1 MNGYIIYHPRRVES
15 TFGDVKVYHDS
26 TEGNQDPYV
35 WNQQFLH
42 TYCHITQMSPE
53 VNHINF
59 WVSGDTFPKF
69 SALYCDLVFVVEQ
82 KIYWSQANLIDDNDP
97 IVDSYE
103 AFIDHYRWAMYQHLF
118 KKRRRFTLKA
128 DPQRS
133 FQPQDTNQ
141 QLIDIVPF
149 LEQVGIELKFLRQ
162 VLHSGF
168 ASKPLRLNTIALDLY
183 EWLSNN
189 SSIKLTGKTL
199 EIIRKA
205 NQEIASQNPK

>member
-1 MNGYIIYHPRRVES
+1 MNGYIIYHPRRVKS

-26 TEGNQDPYV
+26 TQGNQDPYV

-42 TYCHITQMSPE
+42 TYCHMTKITPE

-59 WVSGDTFPKF
+59 WVSGDTFPNF
-69 SALYCDLVFVVEQ
+69 SALYCDLVFVVER
-82 KIYWSQANLIDDNDP
+82 KDYWSEANSIDYNDP
-97 IVDSYE
+97 IIDNRE

-128 DPQRS
+128 DSKRS
-133 FQPQDTNQ
+133 FQPQDVNQ

-149 LEQVGIELKFLRQ
+149 LERTGFELELLRRG
-162 VLHSGF
+162 LRSGF

-189 SSIKLTGKTL
+189 ATIKLSGKTL

-205 NQEIASQNPK
+205 NQQLASPDPK